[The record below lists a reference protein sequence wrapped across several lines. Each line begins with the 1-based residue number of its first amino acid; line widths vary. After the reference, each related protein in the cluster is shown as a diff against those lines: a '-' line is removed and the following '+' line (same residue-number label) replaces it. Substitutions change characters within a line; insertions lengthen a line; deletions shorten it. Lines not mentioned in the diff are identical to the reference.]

1 MSMIPDKAKERF
13 LNENINV
20 VFEEDEVSF
29 FEATWLFSVLKFE
42 YNGKS
47 INKQSVRLIQIHKV

>member
-13 LNENINV
+13 LNKNINV

-42 YNGKS
+42 YNGK
-47 INKQSVRLIQIHKV
+47 